1 MGVGEIL
8 DVSIK
13 LYLKNFWTLIKVV
26 ALVVIP
32 VSLLGF
38 LFALSS
44 LPDGVTVQDGQLM
57 FPSDAALSGFIAGA
71 GINGFLAF
79 LATLL
84 ATGAAFKALGDAYLG
99 RHPKAGE
106 SLKFAGQKI
115 GSLLW
120 VALLTM
126 IVILIGF
133 LLLVIPGIYLSIA
146 LIVVVPCLM
155 LEDARGLKAL
165 RRSRELVKGR
175 WWRTFGIVI
184 LGLFVIPIVLQTILG
199 IIFGLTLFA
208 NIDSVTM
215 RLFVE
220 HTINVIGSVVTTPF
234 QAAVLTVLYF
244 DLRVR
249 KEAFDLELLAGRI
262 GSPPE
267 PQSGRVP
274 PPPPA

>member
-13 LYLKNFWTLIKVV
+13 LYLRNFWTLIKVV

-32 VSLLGF
+32 VALLGF
-38 LFALSS
+38 LFVLSS

-57 FPSDAALSGFIAGA
+57 FPSDAALSGFLAGS
-71 GINGFLAF
+71 GINALLAF

-99 RHPKAGE
+99 HHPKAGE
-106 SLKFAGQKI
+106 SLKFAGQRI

-120 VALLTM
+120 VAFLTL

-133 LLLVIPGIYLSIA
+133 ILMVIPGIYLSIA
-146 LIVVVPCLM
+146 LIVVVPSLM
-155 LEDARGLKAL
+155 LEDARGLQAL

-175 WWRTFGIVI
+175 WWRTFGIII
-184 LGLFVIPIVLQTILG
+184 LGLFVIPAVLQVILG
-199 IIFGLTLFA
+199 IIFGLTFFA
-208 NIDSVTM
+208 NIDTVTM

-220 HTINVIGSVVTTPF
+220 HMINVLGSVITTPF
-234 QAAVLTVLYF
+234 QAAILTVLYF

-262 GSPPE
+262 GSSSQ